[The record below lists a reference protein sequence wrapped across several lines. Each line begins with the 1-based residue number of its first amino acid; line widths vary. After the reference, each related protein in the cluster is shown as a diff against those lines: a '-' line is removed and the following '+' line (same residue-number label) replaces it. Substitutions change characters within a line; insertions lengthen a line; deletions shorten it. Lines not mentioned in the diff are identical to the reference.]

1 MLKGLYTAT
10 SAMIAQERRTEML
23 SNNIANANTPG
34 YKADEGAMR
43 AFPEMLLSRMESG
56 RFQTSSGKGFSV
68 PLQSPI
74 GGINTGTY
82 MQELIPQFTQGT
94 LKQQIKQQM

>member
-1 MLKGLYTAT
+1 
-10 SAMIAQERRTEML
+10 
-23 SNNIANANTPG
+23 
-34 YKADEGAMR
+34 MR

-82 MQELIPQFTQGT
+82 MHGIKSLNLHREL
-94 LKQQIKQQM
+94 